1 MAFHKYVFLEI
12 GVANYR
18 IYRVSTGD
26 KSRKGKMTFEVIVDF
41 VSSLSFD
48 ELRDYK
54 ADIVQ

>member
-1 MAFHKYVFLEI
+1 M
-12 GVANYR
+12 ANYR